1 MLAGAPL
8 TQSQVGVEVT
18 APAHHP
24 LRGGLAPV
32 WAVAWGEDRHGV
44 FAAFAIGQVEQRM
57 RWIPAGTF
65 VMGSPDAELGR
76 WDDEGPQHEV
86 TLTCGC
92 WLGET
97 PVTQALWVAI
107 MGSNPST
114 VTGDLQ
120 LPVEHVSWDDCQ
132 GFLAQLNAQIA
143 GLGARLPTE
152 AEWERACRGGTRGA
166 TWIGDLSGEFT
177 SPELDAI
184 AWYRE
189 NSEQTQRVG
198 GKAANPYG
206 LYDMLGNVYEWCAD
220 AGLREY
226 TAAPATSPVTE
237 REGSYRVIR
246 GGSWF
251 SNAWLVRA
259 AIRRACVRGSRDIDL
274 GFRLAG
280 GQASAA
286 R

>member
-1 MLAGAPL
+1 
-8 TQSQVGVEVT
+8 VT

-24 LRGGLAPV
+24 LHGGLAPA

-65 VMGSPDAELGR
+65 VMGSPEAELGR
-76 WDDEGPQHEV
+76 SDDEGPQHEV
-86 TLTCGC
+86 TLTRGY

-114 VTGDLQ
+114 FTGDPQ
-120 LPVEHVSWDDCQ
+120 LPVEHVSWHDCQ
-132 GFLAQLNAQIA
+132 GFLARLDAQIA

-166 TWIGDLSGEFT
+166 TWVGDLSGEST
-177 SPELDAI
+177 APELDAI
-184 AWYRE
+184 AWYQG
-189 NSEQTQRVG
+189 NSRQTQRVG
-198 GKAANPYG
+198 GKAANPHG

-220 AGLREY
+220 AGMREY
-226 TAAPATSPVTE
+226 TAAPAMNPVTD
-237 REGSYRVIR
+237 RQGSFRVIR
-246 GGSWF
+246 GGSWIGGARF
-251 SNAWLVRA
+251 VRA
-259 AIRRACVRGSRDIDL
+259 ASRYADGRGYRYGDL

-280 GQASAA
+280 GQASALP
-286 R
+286 

>member
-1 MLAGAPL
+1 MAP
-8 TQSQVGVEVT
+8 V
-18 APAHHP
+18 HHP
-24 LRGGLAPV
+24 LRGGLAPA

-44 FAAFAIGQVEQRM
+44 FAAFAIGQLEQRM

-65 VMGSPDAELGR
+65 VMGSPEAELGR
-76 WDDEGPQHEV
+76 WGDEGPQHEV
-86 TLTCGC
+86 TLTRGY

-114 VTGDLQ
+114 FTGDLQ

-152 AEWERACRGGTRGA
+152 VEWERACRGGTRGA
-166 TWIGDLSGEFT
+166 TWVGDLSGG
-177 SPELDAI
+177 SAAPELDAI
-184 AWYRE
+184 AWYRG
-189 NSEQTQRVG
+189 SSRQMQRVG

-220 AGLREY
+220 AGMREY
-226 TAAPATSPVTE
+226 TAAPATSPVTDS
-237 REGSYRVIR
+237 EGSSRVFR
-246 GGSWF
+246 GGSWD
-251 SNAWLVRA
+251 SSARNVRA
-259 AIRRACVRGSRDIDL
+259 AYRSADERGLRSDSL

-280 GQASAA
+280 GQASAL